1 MSSCYFTGV
10 AISLAPSTQTVS
22 EGSDAVFTVIAM
34 GESDVPYSVVFQT
47 LDRTANGEYCTCSIT
62 KHVHS
67 TQFNDMIRDSGKQR
81 GDV

>member
-22 EGSDAVFTVIAM
+22 EGSDAMFTVIAM

-47 LDRTANGEYCTCSIT
+47 LDRTANDEYCTCSMTEGVQSMCIA
-62 KHVHS
+62 HNS
-67 TQFNDMIRDSGKQR
+67 TT
-81 GDV
+81 

>member
-22 EGSDAVFTVIAM
+22 EGSDAVFTVIVM

-47 LDRTANGEYCTCSIT
+47 LDRTANGE
-62 KHVHS
+62 
-67 TQFNDMIRDSGKQR
+67 
-81 GDV
+81 